1 MSEIK
6 YVYREVVGYDLEKST
21 ADGWEFVSSSNLGSY
36 LVRRP
41 YEMPDVMKLTK
52 ECEILKDAL
61 NKSQTVREGLSS
73 TLNMIRK
80 SIGAYARLSTKL
92 GRDKPTRDQ
101 LVRMFFDL
109 SRGFAE

>member
-6 YVYREVVGYDLEKST
+6 YVYREVSGCDLEKFT

-52 ECEILKDAL
+52 DCEILKDAL
-61 NKSQTVREGLSS
+61 NKSQAVREGLSS
-73 TLNMIRK
+73 TLNMIRM
-80 SIGAYARLSTKL
+80 SIEAHAQLCTRT

-101 LVRMFFDL
+101 LVRMFFKLQQDYT
-109 SRGFAE
+109 E